1 MTLTIEKG
9 EFVFLTGPS
18 GAGKTTFLRVLFAQE
33 RIDEGQLLIAGQD
46 VTRLPPSRI
55 PALRRQMGL
64 VFQDFKLLP
73 RKTVFENIAYSLRLA
88 GVARREI
95 ARRIQDLL
103 RLVRLD
109 GRAEAYPTELSAG
122 EQQRVSIARAVV
134 GHPAILL
141 ADEPTGNLDHE
152 LSLEI
157 FDLFRTINA
166 RGTTVIVATHNRELT
181 RLVPKRTIA
190 LDQGRPVH
198 T

>member
-1 MTLTIEKG
+1 MTLMIEKG

-33 RIDEGQLLIAGQD
+33 RIDEGQLLIDGQD

-95 ARRIQDLL
+95 AQRIQDLL

-166 RGTTVIVATHNRELT
+166 RGTTVIVATHNRELI
-181 RLVPKRTIA
+181 RLIPKRTIT
-190 LDQGRPVH
+190 LDQGSLVH
-198 T
+198 A